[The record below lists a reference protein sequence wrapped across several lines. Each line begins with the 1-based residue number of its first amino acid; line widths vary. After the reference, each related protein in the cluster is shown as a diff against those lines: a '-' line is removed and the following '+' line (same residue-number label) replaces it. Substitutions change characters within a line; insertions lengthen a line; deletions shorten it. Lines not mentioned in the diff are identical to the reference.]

1 MTILRLTV
9 KDLELFP
16 DPIDDTR
23 YELIGGELHVSKQ
36 PDWEHQQTCAE
47 LTFELGAWN
56 RASGAGR
63 ILIAPGIIFGPD
75 EAVAPDVVWVS
86 NERFP
91 RVVGDD
97 GKLHGGPELVVEVL
111 SPGSKNESRDLDLK
125 LDLYSRYGVA
135 EYWVADWRDRTVRVY
150 RRQNAQLTRVSTL
163 TAEDTLASPL
173 LPGFA
178 APVVRLFPD
187 PSPTP

>member
-1 MTILRLTV
+1 MLRLTV

-23 YELIGGELHVSKQ
+23 YELINGELYVSRQ
-36 PDWEHQQTCAE
+36 PDLEHQYTCAE
-47 LTFELGAWN
+47 FVGELFSWN
-56 RASGAGR
+56 RTSAVGLV
-63 ILIAPGIIFGPD
+63 LIAPGIIFSPD

-86 NERFP
+86 RGRYP
-91 RVVGDD
+91 LIAGADK
-97 GKLHGGPELVVEVL
+97 KLHGAPELVVEVL
-111 SPGSKNESRDLDLK
+111 SSGTRNETRDLDVK

-135 EYWVADWRDRTVRVY
+135 EYWVADWRDRTVRIY
-150 RRQNAQLTRVSTL
+150 RRQNAQLTRVATL
-163 TAEDTLASPL
+163 AAEDTLTSPL

-187 PSPTP
+187 PSLLP